1 MIESRR
7 IESRR
12 MESRRLIESR
22 KRAVES
28 CGRVALMDDESRGGK
43 AKIALS
49 RKRREVSRGGGPAGR
64 IVPAVPGTV
73 TCVRD
78 ESTMICPPDDDVTPP
93 GGYVP
98 GG

>member
-12 MESRRLIESR
+12 MESRRAIESR
-22 KRAVES
+22 KRAVGS
-28 CGRVALMDDESRGGK
+28 CGRGTLMPESRGGN

-49 RKRREVSRGGGPAGR
+49 RKRREVSRAGGPAGR
-64 IVPAVPGTV
+64 IVPADPGTV

-78 ESTMICPPDDDVTPP
+78 VSTAICPPDEVVTPF